1 MKKKLLVF
9 TSYVLVSALTATLT
23 LAVVFW
29 QRGGLSKLE
38 QLQELIDY
46 YYIEEADQT
55 VLEDAAAAAM
65 IAATGDRWSYYI
77 PASEFASYLETQEN
91 AYVGIGVTITVAE
104 DGSGLQV
111 MEVNPGS
118 SAEEAG
124 MQVDDVIIEIDGHD
138 AAGMTTTGARELVRG
153 KEGTTVQITV
163 RREEQIIPMTVFR
176 RRVEV
181 AVATG
186 LLLEGNTGLI
196 SIANFDDRCADETVA
211 AIESLRA
218 QGAEKLIFD
227 VRNNPGGYAHE
238 LVKLLDYLLPE
249 GDLFRTVDYAGREA
263 VDRSKEGSLDMPM
276 AVLVNRESYSAAE
289 FFAAAMQ
296 EYEAAVIVGEKTS
309 GKGRF
314 QSTFTMD
321 DGSAAAISIGKYYTP
336 KGISLEGVGIMPD
349 VEVSVD
355 EQTFVDIYYGQLAP
369 MEDPQVLAALDAL
382 K

>member
-1 MKKKLLVF
+1 MKRKLLVV

-55 VLEDAAAAAM
+55 ALQDAAAAAM

-124 MQVDDVIIEIDGHD
+124 MQVDDVIIEIDGHN

-218 QGAEKLIFD
+218 QGAGKLVFD
-227 VRNNPGGYAHE
+227 VRNNPGGYARE

-249 GDLFRTVDYAGREA
+249 GDLFRTVDFAGREA
-263 VDRSKEGSLDMPM
+263 VDRSKKSFLDMPM
-276 AVLVNRESYSAAE
+276 AVLVNRETYSAAE

-296 EYEAAVIVGEKTS
+296 EYEAAVIVGEKTV

-336 KGISLEGVGIMPD
+336 KGVSLEGVGITPN

-355 EQTFVDIYYGQLAP
+355 EQTFADIYYGQLAP

>member
-55 VLEDAAAAAM
+55 VLQDAAAAAM

-124 MQVDDVIIEIDGHD
+124 MQVDDVIIEIDGHT
-138 AAGMTTTGARELVRG
+138 AAGMTTTGARELVQVCFLY
-153 KEGTTVQITV
+153 KK
-163 RREEQIIPMTVFR
+163 MT
-176 RRVEV
+176 
-181 AVATG
+181 A
-186 LLLEGNTGLI
+186 NTGC
-196 SIANFDDRCADETVA
+196 R
-211 AIESLRA
+211 R
-218 QGAEKLIFD
+218 
-227 VRNNPGGYAHE
+227 
-238 LVKLLDYLLPE
+238 
-249 GDLFRTVDYAGREA
+249 
-263 VDRSKEGSLDMPM
+263 
-276 AVLVNRESYSAAE
+276 
-289 FFAAAMQ
+289 
-296 EYEAAVIVGEKTS
+296 
-309 GKGRF
+309 
-314 QSTFTMD
+314 
-321 DGSAAAISIGKYYTP
+321 
-336 KGISLEGVGIMPD
+336 
-349 VEVSVD
+349 
-355 EQTFVDIYYGQLAP
+355 
-369 MEDPQVLAALDAL
+369 
-382 K
+382 

>member
-77 PASEFASYLETQEN
+77 PANEYASYIETQEN
-91 AYVGIGVTITVAE
+91 AYVGIGITITVAE

-124 MQVDDVIIEIDGHD
+124 IQVDDVIIEIDGHD

-163 RREEQIIPMTVFR
+163 RRADQVIPMTVVR

-218 QGAEKLIFD
+218 QGAEKLVFD

-249 GDLFRTVDYAGREA
+249 GDLFRTVDYAGREN
-263 VDRSKEGSLDMPM
+263 VDRSKDGFLDMPM
-276 AVLVNRESYSAAE
+276 AVLVNKESYSAAE

-336 KGISLEGVGIMPD
+336 NGVSLEGVGITPD